1 MPKVVVKKPKVVVKT
16 KGGGDEIKE
25 LRYRLGVHLDKL
37 PEISYKQHLQE
48 CDMIIN
54 KLDLTD
60 RGSVVHIEDGKIID
74 IILEKMKESN
84 VLRIYKAIKSLRD
97 EIRKEKEEDLN
108 ELFNPIRFCSR
119 NTTERVFNTI
129 IMSLKLTNKY
139 DIIIVE
145 VKDINDLRNSGI
157 PDVLIPCLLKLKN
170 ELEEKYKVFTLL
182 MKTKLLTLYE
192 AKNVVNSLGISDP
205 ISFIYFCEKD
215 IEYIDNKILSK
226 KKKKKLW
233 RWIKSYK
240 LHLLKTKLNE
250 NFSNDI
256 TERIIIGIKKHLK
269 KNTGR
274 DVYSDLNRLFD
285 KDFIPDRDIEPI
297 IKNIKNRYG
306 LIKLDL
312 RSIENKT
319 IRKKVA
325 KIQDSFKD
333 KNTEYILNII
343 EKAEN
348 PRLTKSL
355 ENPLD
360 KLNAEIDELL
370 ASGSDYSSSKSSSY
384 KSSSSSK
391 S

>member
-1 MPKVVVKKPKVVVKT
+1 MPKVVVKKYKRQNKKT

-37 PEISYKQHLQE
+37 PEISYKQHLRE

-60 RGSVVHIEDGKIID
+60 RERVINIEDGEMIDKI
-74 IILEKMKESN
+74 LKYMKESN
-84 VLRIYKAIKSLRD
+84 VLRICKAIKSLKD
-97 EIRKEKEEDLN
+97 EIIKEKEEDLK
-108 ELFNPIRFCSR
+108 ELFNPIRICSR
-119 NTTERVFNTI
+119 NTTERDYNTI
-129 IMSLKLTNKY
+129 ITSLKLTNKY
-139 DIIIVE
+139 DIIVVE
-145 VKDINDLRNSGI
+145 DKDINDLINSGI
-157 PDVLIPCLLKLKN
+157 PDVLIPCLLKLKK

-205 ISFIYFCEKD
+205 NYIIIVSQNID
-215 IEYIDNKILSK
+215 SIDNKILSEK
-226 KKKKKLW
+226 KKKQLG
-233 RWIKSYK
+233 

-250 NFSNDI
+250 TFSNDI
-256 TERIIIGIKKHLK
+256 TERIIIGVKKHLK

-274 DVYSDLNRLFD
+274 GRDIYRDFHTLFD
-285 KDFIPDRDIEPI
+285 NNFIPVPDRDIEPI

-312 RSIENKT
+312 RSIENET
-319 IRKKVA
+319 IKKKVA
-325 KIQDSFKD
+325 KIQGSFKD

-348 PRLTKSL
+348 PRLSKSL
-355 ENPLD
+355 EDPLD

-370 ASGSDYSSSKSSSY
+370 ASGSDYSSSY

-391 S
+391 SSSSKS